1 MPLLLATT
9 DECKEEDRSQLCAR
23 TRLAATIA
31 VYKSTRLP
39 ALASAD
45 FSYDTANITIWT
57 SSEGNAIIIAACIP
71 TLQPLIDR
79 IFGRGIFGSTR
90 GERGRTGYE
99 SQGQHAMKLITIGS
113 KMFRSSRRHMK
124 TEILDTTIGQESQE
138 SILSFNRR
146 HVDHHSKREEDLVI
160 TQTQEVSVQ
169 EESMSNHW

>member
-1 MPLLLATT
+1 MLT
-9 DECKEEDRSQLCAR
+9 DRID
-23 TRLAATIA
+23 
-31 VYKSTRLP
+31 
-39 ALASAD
+39 
-45 FSYDTANITIWT
+45 DTANITTWT

-79 IFGRGIFGSTR
+79 VFGRGIFGSTR

-113 KMFRSSRRHMK
+113 KMFRSSRRHRK